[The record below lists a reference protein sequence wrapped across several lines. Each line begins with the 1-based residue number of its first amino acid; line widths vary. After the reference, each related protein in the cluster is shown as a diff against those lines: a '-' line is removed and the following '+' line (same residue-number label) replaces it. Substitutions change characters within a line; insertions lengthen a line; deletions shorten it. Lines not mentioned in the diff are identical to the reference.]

1 MRLRMFEKLPAIT
14 IATVL
19 CLTAPIGTVS
29 AATPPS
35 QLTDAERRSIDNIV
49 REAIERDRI
58 PGLAIEI
65 AVHGRPL
72 YARAFGERSPGQSV
86 TVTTVFPIGSI
97 TKQFTAA
104 CVMMLAQ
111 THRVNLDSLVS
122 RYVRN
127 APHGN
132 EITVRQL
139 LDQTSGLLD
148 YTEEPAL
155 QAALGASRLNRLSP
169 VQLLA
174 IVANKPLA
182 FRPGSNVY
190 YSNTNYVL
198 AGMVVEAVS
207 REPFES
213 FLERHILSQLV
224 MHHTSYLDTSVPQG
238 LDVARGYGVKNGRVS
253 ILPPF
258 TMSWAGSAGALA
270 SNLGDLVKW
279 DDAFFHGRVI
289 KPTAVAEMTR
299 PVKRDYG
306 YAWAIDRIDG
316 ESMVWHNGGL
326 PGAHAMNAYFPA
338 SDMEIVVLTNIFT
351 SDPEGIARRVH
362 AAATKR

>member
-1 MRLRMFEKLPAIT
+1 LLQKLPAIA
-14 IATVL
+14 IAVVL
-19 CLTAPIGTVS
+19 CLNASIGKGY

-35 QLTDAERRSIDNIV
+35 RLTDGERRSIDDIV
-49 REAIERDRI
+49 RDTIERDRI

-72 YARAFGERSPGQSV
+72 YARTFGERSPGQSV
-86 TVTTVFPIGSI
+86 TATTVFPIGSI

-111 THRVNLDSLVS
+111 AHRVNLDTPVS

-155 QAALGASRLNRLSP
+155 QAALGASRLNRVSP

-182 FRPGSNVY
+182 FRPGSHVY

-198 AGMVVEAVS
+198 AGMVVQAVS
-207 REPFES
+207 RETFQS
-213 FLERHILSQLV
+213 FLERHILSQLA
-224 MHHTSYLDTSVPQG
+224 MHHASYLDTSVPQG
-238 LDVARGYGVKNGRVS
+238 LDVARGYGIKNGRVS
-253 ILPPF
+253 LLPPF
-258 TMSWAGSAGALA
+258 TMSWAGAAGALA
-270 SNLGDLVKW
+270 SDAGDLVKW
-279 DDAFFHGRVI
+279 DDAFFHGRVLE
-289 KPTAVAEMTR
+289 PASVVEMTR

-306 YAWAIDRIDG
+306 YGWAIDRVDG
-316 ESMVWHNGGL
+316 QRMVWHNGGL
-326 PGAHAMNAYFPA
+326 PGAHAMNAYFPD
-338 SDMEIVVLTNIFT
+338 SDMEVVVLTNIFT
-351 SDPEGIARRVH
+351 SDPEGIARRVY
-362 AAATKR
+362 AVATKR